1 MVYPVPSKYPITT
14 PYGKK
19 GPMWSSGHHQ
29 GVDFACPVG
38 TDIYAPIDAKVV
50 GVGTNGTWGP
60 NFGRHEIVLEFTAKR
75 SALLPTKTYYAIL
88 AHGSQAF
95 VKIGDVVKAGQLIG
109 KSGAEGNVSG
119 PHVHFEVQTSRW
131 WTKTN
136 DINPQFVLD
145 WQPPAPVKPVIPA
158 ATTTIAGG
166 KPGVA
171 KPPVKKP
178 TKTISGTPKKPVTSA
193 PTTSVNPSKLT
204 VTTQPAKKATTK
216 PVKKTAPKKK

>member
-38 TDIYAPIDAKVV
+38 TDIYAPIDARVV
-50 GVGTNGTWGP
+50 GVGTNSTWGP
-60 NFGRHEIVLEFTAKR
+60 NFGRHEIVLGFTAKR
-75 SALLPTKTYYAIL
+75 FPLLPAKTYYAVL

-95 VKIGDVVKAGQLIG
+95 VKVGDVVKAGQLIG

-119 PHVHFEVQTSRW
+119 PHLHFEVQTSRW

-145 WQPPAPVKPVIPA
+145 WQPPKPTVVVNPKPATSNPHGASATVTVKA
-158 ATTTIAGG
+158 
-166 KPGVA
+166 
-171 KPPVKKP
+171 P
-178 TKTISGTPKKPVTSA
+178 TKTISGTPKA
-193 PTTSVNPSKLT
+193 
-204 VTTQPAKKATTK
+204 PAKAAPAK
-216 PVKKTAPKKK
+216 PVKKAPAKPVKKAPAKPVKKAPAKKK

>member
-19 GPMWSSGHHQ
+19 GTMWSSGHHQ

-38 TDIYAPIDAKVV
+38 TDIYAPIYAKVI
-50 GVGTNGTWGP
+50 GVGTNATWGP

-75 SALLPTKTYYAIL
+75 SSLLPAKTYYAVI

-131 WTKTN
+131 WSKTN

-145 WQPPAPVKPVIPA
+145 WQPPV
-158 ATTTIAGG
+158 
-166 KPGVA
+166 VA
-171 KPPVKKP
+171 KPAAPAKP
-178 TKTISGTPKKPVTSA
+178 KTISGTPKP
-193 PTTSVNPSKLT
+193 PTTSVNTGKVT
-204 VTTQPAKKATTK
+204 VTPKAPAK
-216 PVKKTAPKKK
+216 PVKKAPAKPVKKSAPKKKK